1 MRNPRCA
8 NRPCALPHM
17 GELEWAQS
25 EGYRDRN
32 GGTLS
37 RGIGEGKSVKRS
49 KIWAAMGVVEAVL
62 VGRQATFLRRS
73 LSPNTSSGLAE
84 GLRRLPALN
93 NAAHHHLSTCRR
105 EPGILMNVHSVPPRW
120 PKPQQLQLPRSE
132 PNGQPIETSHLVTLP
147 WGQRPI
153 RCRPDD
159 GGGAPS
165 RRRRRASR
173 GQVTVGAL
181 APRDPRGR
189 RGRFRRR
196 GTRPCRALAR
206 RRLSWTSAIRTSSRP
221 SSAARAVERA
231 APPQGSSTSR
241 R

>member
-1 MRNPRCA
+1 MRNPRCT

-17 GELEWAQS
+17 GESEWAQL
-25 EGYRDRN
+25 EGYLDRN

-49 KIWAAMGVVEAVL
+49 KVWAAMGVVEAVL
-62 VGRQATFLRRS
+62 VGRQASFLRRS
-73 LSPNTSSGLAE
+73 LSPNTSSGAAD

-120 PKPQQLQLPRSE
+120 PKLQQLQLPRSE

-181 APRDPRGR
+181 ASRDARG
-189 RGRFRRR
+189 
-196 GTRPCRALAR
+196 PARALSPSRNPAVPR
-206 RRLSWTSAIRTSSRP
+206 SRSSSP
-221 SSAARAVERA
+221 LVDFGNKNLF
-231 APPQGSSTSR
+231 APV
-241 R
+241 